1 MYGLAL
7 RRAAGATVPRMWT
20 ARAAAVLA
28 AVSFAAPARA
38 QRFDCGSGD
47 TGFEAAHFPADGARA
62 RRIHTAVL
70 SFCETATGRPR
81 RYCTWVVP
89 LVRESGCALE
99 FYAATRERPARAAL
113 GRHAARSEWAWHVS
127 LRRTADGWRVLRLY
141 YDDLE
146 RP

>member
-1 MYGLAL
+1 
-7 RRAAGATVPRMWT
+7 MWT
-20 ARAAAVLA
+20 SRASTVLA
-28 AVSFAAPARA
+28 AVLFAAPARA

-47 TGFEAAHFPADGARA
+47 ALLDAAYLPADGARA
-62 RRIHTAVL
+62 RRIHSAVL
-70 SFCETATGRPR
+70 SFCEVATGRPR

-99 FYAATRERPARAAL
+99 FYAATRAWPARAAL
-113 GRHAARSEWAWHVS
+113 GRHAERPEWAWHVS